1 MSSHFSIYEAKRK
14 PSKLTIVIPQVLRSL
29 DSLPPLCL
37 SQFCIECVDSLAVL
51 IWNKEKHVYSIFL
64 FCEVHCHIFTDL
76 DYWFLVSSMF
86 YLYLLPIEGLFSHFL
101 RGNLLPNFTEV
112 LNFTE
117 VEFIH
122 FSLVLL
128 LFVFLSK
135 KLTPALRLHRY
146 FPIFPHESFKFLH
159 LSYPKFW
166 IKSSRDLISS
176 LSHCRELLAPW
187 KVFLPFPTNF

>member
-37 SQFCIECVDSLAVL
+37 SQFCIECVESLAVL

-76 DYWFLVSSMF
+76 NYLFLVSSMF

-101 RGNLLPNFTEV
+101 HGNLLPNC
-112 LNFTE
+112 
-117 VEFIH
+117 
-122 FSLVLL
+122 
-128 LFVFLSK
+128 
-135 KLTPALRLHRY
+135 
-146 FPIFPHESFKFLH
+146 
-159 LSYPKFW
+159 
-166 IKSSRDLISS
+166 SS
-176 LSHCRELLAPW
+176 
-187 KVFLPFPTNF
+187 